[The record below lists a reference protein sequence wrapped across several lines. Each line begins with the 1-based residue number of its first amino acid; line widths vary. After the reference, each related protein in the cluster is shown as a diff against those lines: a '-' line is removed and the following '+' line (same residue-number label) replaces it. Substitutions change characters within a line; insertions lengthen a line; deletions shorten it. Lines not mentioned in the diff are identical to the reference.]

1 MENRVMTT
9 LPTVLIVDDEQRSL
23 ESLER
28 ILEDSFDVKT
38 AANIEQAEE
47 ILEREWV
54 QVVLCD
60 QRMPH
65 VSGVEFLR
73 SVRDRWRS
81 CA

>member
-1 MENRVMTT
+1 MTG

-28 ILEDSFDVKT
+28 ILEDTFDVKT
-38 AANIEQAEE
+38 AASAEEAEE

-54 QVVLCD
+54 QVILCD

-65 VSGVEFLR
+65 VSGVEFLKT
-73 SVRDRWRS
+73 VREHWPES